1 MRQVPWPFDFY
12 KSSAKVKGIMIVS
25 RTVLNI
31 FVTAFLSVSAFIAP
45 SMAEEVKLDDLFA
58 QLVQPELEDWEGVE
72 RKIWAE
78 WSRSGSPS
86 MDLLLSRGRTAMEK
100 GDFAKAVDH
109 LTALTDHA
117 PDFAEGWNARA
128 TAFFNSEEYGL
139 SIADIQ
145 RTLVLNPRHFGAL
158 QGLGRIME
166 ELGHEPDALAAYQA
180 AAAIHPQRQGLKE
193 AIERLEKK
201 VSGQDI

>member
-1 MRQVPWPFDFY
+1 MV
-12 KSSAKVKGIMIVS
+12 VS

-31 FVTAFLSVSAFIAP
+31 FVTAFLFAGSFLTP
-45 SMAEEVKLDDLFA
+45 SLAEEAKIEGLYT
-58 QLVQPELEDWEGVE
+58 QLLEPDLEDWQAVE
-72 RKIWAE
+72 RQVWAE
-78 WSRSGSPS
+78 WSKSGSAS
-86 MDLLLSRGRTAMEK
+86 MDLLLSRGRKAMAA
-100 GDFAKAVDH
+100 GDLTKAIEH

-128 TAFFNSEEYGL
+128 TAFFNAEEYGL

-145 RTLVLNPRHFGAL
+145 RALVLNPRHFGAL

-166 ELGHEPDALAAYQA
+166 ELGHEGDALAAYEA
-180 AAAIHPQRQGLKE
+180 AAAIHPQREGLKD
-193 AIERLEKK
+193 AIERLEKT

>member
-1 MRQVPWPFDFY
+1 M
-12 KSSAKVKGIMIVS
+12 VS
-25 RTVLNI
+25 RTLLNI
-31 FVTAFLSVSAFIAP
+31 FVTAFLSAFVFFTP
-45 SMAEEVKLDDLFA
+45 SLADEAKLDKLYI
-58 QLVQPELEDWEGVE
+58 QLVQPDLEDWEGVE

-78 WSRSGSPS
+78 WSRSGSAS
-86 MDLLLSRGRTAMEK
+86 MDLLLSRGRIAMEK
-100 GDFAKAVDH
+100 RDFAKAIEH

-128 TAFFNSEEYGL
+128 TAFFNAGEYGL
-139 SIADIQ
+139 SIVDIQ
-145 RTLVLNPRHFGAL
+145 RTLVLNPRHFGAM

-166 ELGHEPDALAAYQA
+166 ELGHESDALAAYQA

-193 AIERLEKK
+193 AIERLEKT